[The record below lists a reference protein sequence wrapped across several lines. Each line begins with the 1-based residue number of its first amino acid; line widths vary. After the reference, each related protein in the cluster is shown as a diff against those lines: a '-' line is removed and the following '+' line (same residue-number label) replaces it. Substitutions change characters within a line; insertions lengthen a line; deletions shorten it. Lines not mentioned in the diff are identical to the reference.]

1 MYLHEA
7 VASIVRGHGVDT
19 IFGLIGDGNLYFVD
33 SFIRRQGGRYIPVAH
48 EASAVQAAA
57 GYSRTTSRTGV
68 ATVTH
73 GPALTN
79 TLTPLVEAVRANT
92 PLVLIAGDTAVVDKN
107 NLQSV
112 EQRPVILSTG
122 AAFEQVRS
130 PETIAEDVAWAF
142 RRAELTR
149 GPVVLNVPVDFQWM
163 EVKDGSAA
171 PIPVVRQAVAASDNA
186 LDAALGIIASARRPI
201 VLTGR
206 GGTSPTA
213 RAAALGLARRI
224 GAPVATTLQAREL
237 FRGEPEDLGI
247 FGTLSTPKAVQAIG
261 QADCVIS
268 LGAALNQWTTAEQ
281 GLLSGK
287 RTVHVDI
294 DAGALNRHVLVDAPV
309 NGDLTTVCDQFVSA
323 LDAAGI
329 RATGFAAHVIK
340 MPDELPAKVADVSAG
355 TVDVADALRR
365 VDARFTEDRSL
376 VIDGGRYFHHA
387 AYNVRTGRPGSYVH
401 TLEYGSIGL
410 GMASAIGAAAAQPDT
425 PVLLICGDGGFMLG
439 GLAEFNTAVRCGLDI
454 VVVVMN
460 DGAYGAEHIQFR
472 NKGMDPALST
482 FDWPDFA
489 AVARS
494 LGGDGYSVREIAD
507 LESALDAIAARARPV
522 LIDVH
527 LDPDYVPS
535 PYN

>member
-1 MYLHEA
+1 MYLHQA
-7 VASIVRGHGVDT
+7 AASIVRGHGVDT

-33 SFIRRQGGRYIPVAH
+33 SFIRQQGGRYVPVTH
-48 EASAVQAAA
+48 EACAVQAAA
-57 GYSRTTSRTGV
+57 GYSRTTGRIGV

-79 TLTPLVEAVRANT
+79 TLTPLVEAVRAST
-92 PLVLIAGDTAVVDKN
+92 PLVLIAGDTAVVDKH
-107 NLQSV
+107 NLQNI

-130 PETIAEDVAWAF
+130 PDTFAEDAAWAF

-149 GPVVLNVPVDFQWM
+149 GPVVLNVPSDYQWV
-163 EVKDGSAA
+163 EVKDSSAA
-171 PIPVVRQAVAASDNA
+171 PIPVVRQAVPASDEA
-186 LDAALGIIASARRPI
+186 LDAALGVIASARRPI

-213 RAAALGLARRI
+213 RAAALGLARRV

-237 FRGEPEDLGI
+237 FRGEPEDLGV
-247 FGTLSTPKAVQAIG
+247 FGTLSTPKALDVIG
-261 QADCVIS
+261 QADCLIS
-268 LGAALNQWTTAEQ
+268 LGAALNRWTTAEQ
-281 GLLSGK
+281 GLLAGK
-287 RTVHVDI
+287 RIVHVDI

-309 NGDLTTVCDQFVSA
+309 NGDLTAVCGQFVAA
-323 LDAAGI
+323 LDEASI
-329 RATGFAAHVIK
+329 EATGFAAHVIK
-340 MPDELPAKVADVSAG
+340 MPDEPARKVPVVPAGTLDVS
-355 TVDVADALRR
+355 DALRR
-365 VDARFTEDRSL
+365 IDARFPADRSL

-401 TLEYGSIGL
+401 SLEYGSIGL

-425 PVLLICGDGGFMLG
+425 SVLLICGDGGFMLG
-439 GLAEFNTAVRCGLDI
+439 GLGEFNTAVRCGLDI

-472 NKGMDPALST
+472 NKGLDPGLST

-489 AVARS
+489 TVARA
-494 LGGDGYSVREIAD
+494 LGGDGYSVRTVAD
-507 LESALDAIAARARPV
+507 LESALDGVAARTSPV

-535 PYN
+535 PYS